1 MLQITVPPRMRG
13 RVLSF
18 QTFGWG
24 FSGMAG
30 FMTGAVALMFGA
42 PIAIAAGGSVV
53 AIQGVR
59 TARNMFRIGTT
70 HLSR

>member
-1 MLQITVPPRMRG
+1 
-13 RVLSF
+13 
-18 QTFGWG
+18 
-24 FSGMAG
+24 MAG